1 MDDGMGE
8 HLGVFDLDA
17 LRKAFLEFVEEHK
30 TTDHPE
36 WGELAKLFLEK
47 ERERHQE
54 PDLPSRRGERTSAV

>member
-17 LRKAFLEFVEEHK
+17 LRKAFPEFVEEHK
-30 TTDHPE
+30 ATDHPE

-47 ERERHQE
+47 QRERHQE
-54 PDLPSRRGERTSAV
+54 PDPTQPEG

>member
-54 PDLPSRRGERTSAV
+54 PDPAQPEG

>member
-8 HLGVFDLDA
+8 HLEVFDLDA

-36 WGELAKLFLEK
+36 WGDLAKLFLEK
-47 ERERHQE
+47 QREGHQE
-54 PDLPSRRGERTSAV
+54 PDPSQAPVRG

>member
-36 WGELAKLFLEK
+36 WGELAKLFLEQQ
-47 ERERHQE
+47 RDRYRRA
-54 PDLPSRRGERTSAV
+54 PTLPSR